1 MEVSLVRRRLK
12 SAIDHARLQAQQ
24 RRAQVA
30 ESERSYAAFL
40 ENIAIPVARMVQNS
54 LKAEGL
60 HFTLN
65 TPSGTLRLAA
75 DKGRADYIEIL
86 LDTSLPVPQ
95 VVGRMSETRG
105 SRTIENERP
114 VKPGASPDALTE
126 DDVLGFLVEAL
137 APWY

>member
-12 SAIDHARLQAQQ
+12 SAIEQARLQAQQ
-24 RRAQVA
+24 RRARVA
-30 ESERSYAAFL
+30 ESERQYAVFL
-40 ENIAIPVARMVQNS
+40 ETIAIPVARMMQNS

-65 TPSGTLRLAA
+65 TPSGMLRLAA
-75 DKGRADYIEIL
+75 DKGRSDYIEIL

-95 VVGRMSETRG
+95 VVGRVSEARG

-114 VKPGASPDALTE
+114 IKPGAPPDALTE